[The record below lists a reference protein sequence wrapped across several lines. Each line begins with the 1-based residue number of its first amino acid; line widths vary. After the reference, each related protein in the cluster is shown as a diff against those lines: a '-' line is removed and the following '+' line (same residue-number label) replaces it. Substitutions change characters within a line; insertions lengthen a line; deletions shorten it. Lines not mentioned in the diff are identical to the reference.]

1 MTVRDAAIGDVTAIQ
16 DLSRAVGQSGAET
29 GADPSCVALLLAT
42 ATVKVATDGE
52 SGQVAGRGAVRPTS
66 AAFSATRRQQLPHVQ
81 RPRPTA
87 S

>member
-16 DLSRAVGQSGAET
+16 DLSRAVDQS
-29 GADPSCVALLLAT
+29 GADPSYVALLLAT
-42 ATVKVATDGE
+42 ATVKVATDRE
-52 SGQVAGRGAVRPTS
+52 SGQVAGWGAVRPTS

-81 RPRPTA
+81 RPRPKA